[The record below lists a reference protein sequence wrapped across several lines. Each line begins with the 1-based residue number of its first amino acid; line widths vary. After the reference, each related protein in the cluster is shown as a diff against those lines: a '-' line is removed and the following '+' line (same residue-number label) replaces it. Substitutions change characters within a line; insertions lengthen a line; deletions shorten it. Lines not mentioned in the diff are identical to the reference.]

1 MRESPPVL
9 HAPIDAQLGGALL
22 ANMLADWLNGDR
34 MNMSS
39 VDAAYEFRDQQSTPE
54 QDRICLC
61 APVDASAGPPQSGE
75 HGTPICPAG
84 EGLGTGLERADNSD
98 SRRGS
103 GQVGSADRGSGG
115 FQDPGSGSL
124 DGQVGAVLAL
134 EVSRL
139 ARSNLDWHRLL
150 ELCALTGTLV
160 IDEDGCYNPADFND
174 GLLLGLK
181 GTMAQAELHLLR
193 GRLLGGKLN
202 KAKRGELRSPLAVG
216 LSYDEENRIVLDPD
230 EEVQGAVSL
239 VFRLFRDTGSA
250 YAVVQQFAKA
260 ALRFPRR
267 AYGGAWNGKLIWGS
281 LTHGRVLYLLKNPSY
296 AGVYVFGR
304 YQYRRQIDSS
314 GEVRTKMRRV
324 PMADWRVSLQEHHEG
339 YISWEEYLKNQTLL
353 EKNRTNGGE
362 MIVSG
367 PAREGLALLQ
377 GLLVCGH
384 CGRAITV
391 RYTGNGGFYP
401 CYQCNWLHREALAS
415 KSCTSF
421 RCDLLDA
428 AVAEEVLQAL
438 KPDELKLALAAVE
451 ELEARDHTIGRQ
463 WQMRLER
470 AEYEAALAERRYQ
483 EVDPSQRLVA
493 ATLERRWNDTLLRWE
508 ELKQQSADF
517 QRQHARVATPEQKAK
532 VLALAKDLPKLWH
545 APTTQAKDRKRMLR
559 LLIKDITV
567 EKSAPKQLSVH
578 IRWQGNA
585 STDLTLQL
593 PSNMA
598 DRVRY
603 RAAIVDRIQDMAQRL
618 QDSEIA
624 DQLRQEGLVS
634 ATGKPYTAG
643 IVRWIRHC
651 YRITPPTLKRPDEL
665 TVHEVAEQF
674 QVSEHVVYYWI
685 ERAHLQARKLNG
697 GAPYWITLNE
707 TDEQR
712 LREWVRNSSRI
723 HIASPTHGEESAL

>member
-1 MRESPPVL
+1 MNTTISEQHLSKTAYVYVRQSTLAQVRHHQESTERQYAL
-9 HAPIDAQLGGALL
+9 KEKALQLGWTDSTVQILDRDLGKSGAQMTGREDFKTLV
-22 ANMLADWLNGDR
+22 ADVS
-34 MNMSS
+34 M
-39 VDAAYEFRDQQSTPE
+39 
-54 QDRICLC
+54 
-61 APVDASAGPPQSGE
+61 
-75 HGTPICPAG
+75 
-84 EGLGTGLERADNSD
+84 
-98 SRRGS
+98 
-103 GQVGSADRGSGG
+103 
-115 FQDPGSGSL
+115 
-124 DGQVGAVLAL
+124 GQVGAVFAL

-150 ELCALTGTLV
+150 ELCALTDTLV

-202 KAKRGELRSPLAVG
+202 KARKGELRFPLPVG
-216 LSYDEENRIVLDPD
+216 LSYDDESRIILDPD
-230 EEVQGAVSL
+230 EEVQGAVAL
-239 VFRLFRDTGSA
+239 VLRLFRETGSA
-250 YAVVQQFAKA
+250 YAVVQQFAKSK
-260 ALRFPRR
+260 LRFPRR
-267 AYGGAWNGKLIWGS
+267 SYGGAWNGKLIWGC

-304 YQYRRQIDSS
+304 YQYVRQICPS
-314 GEVRTKMRRV
+314 GEVYKHMRPV

-339 YISWEEYLKNQTLL
+339 YISWEEYLTNQKLL

-362 MIVSG
+362 MMLNG

-384 CGRAITV
+384 CGRSITV
-391 RYTGNGGFYP
+391 RYTGSGGIYP
-401 CYQCNWLHREALAS
+401 CYQCNWLHREGLAS
-415 KSCTSF
+415 KSCMTF

-428 AVAEEVLQAL
+428 AIAEEVLQAL
-438 KPDELKLALAAVE
+438 KPAELELALAALE

-493 ATLERRWNDTLLRWE
+493 ATLERRWNDALLRWE
-508 ELKQQSADF
+508 ELKQQAAEF
-517 QRQHARVATPEQKAK
+517 QRQHTRAATPEQKAK

-545 APTTQAKDRKRMLR
+545 APTTQAKDRKQMLR

-567 EKSAPKQLSVH
+567 EKSAPKQLSAH

-585 STDLTLQL
+585 STHLTILL
-593 PSNMA
+593 PANVA

-603 RAAIVDRIQDMAQRL
+603 PAIVVERIREMAHHFP
-618 QDSEIA
+618 DAEIA
-624 DQLRQEGLVS
+624 DQLRQQGHTS
-634 ATGKPYTAG
+634 AKGKPYTAK
-643 IVRWIRHC
+643 IVQWIRC
-651 YRITPPTLKRPDEL
+651 RYRIPPPVLQMPEEL
-665 TVHEVAEQF
+665 TVHQVAKHFE
-674 QVSEHVVYYWI
+674 VSEHVVYYWI
-685 ERAHLQARKLNG
+685 QRSLLRARKLNAG
-697 GAPYWITLNE
+697 SPYWITL
-707 TDEQR
+707 DEADDHK

-723 HIASPTHGEESAL
+723 RTASQTRTEEGAI